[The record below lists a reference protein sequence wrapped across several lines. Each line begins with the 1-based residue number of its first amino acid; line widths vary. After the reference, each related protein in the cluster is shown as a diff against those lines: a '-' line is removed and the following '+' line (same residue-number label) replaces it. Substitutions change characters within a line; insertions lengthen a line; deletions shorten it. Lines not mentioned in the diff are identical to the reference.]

1 MMTALTAPER
11 KDLRDC
17 FKEFQAARKDV
28 ARGLHRMAAP
38 AKRIRDGELWRET
51 ASTWG
56 DYCRDVLMVS
66 QQWAN
71 RLIQVAESGLEAVAS
86 SMSQAEALIGLSVD
100 EAKLVVQLVDAEEK
114 PRSTPAIKSA
124 RQQLAACA
132 TPQEQLAL
140 LEEKRQESR
149 ADTQERERR
158 AALAGGRALLED
170 AAGRARKGLER
181 LGGHATKAD
190 EADIAELLAIAERV
204 VGRIRKREAVT

>member
-1 MMTALTAPER
+1 MTALTTVER

-17 FKEFQAARKDV
+17 LREFQAARKDV

-100 EAKLVVQLVDAEEK
+100 EAKMVVQLVDADEK

-124 RQQLAACA
+124 RAALAACK

-149 ADTQERERR
+149 ADTQKRERR

-170 AAGRARKGLER
+170 AAGRARKAVDR
-181 LGGHATKAD
+181 LGGHAGTKV
-190 EADIAELLAIAERV
+190 EAEIWAALQALERV
-204 VGRIRKREAVT
+204 VERIRKREVVT